1 MVRIAKP
8 VPFTSRVD
16 QILNVKLTKFFEY
29 GKHQLIC
36 GSSGAGKTST
46 LLLMVKLLMDN
57 GETIIWRDDSSMEA
71 LSLVEKYKLRI
82 FVPAGCRIYYQHPNI
97 EYVEYDPTKLTPTV
111 FDKLEK
117 GYVHVIE
124 FDLFTMDMTFFID
137 FWSRFFYEFYKWK
150 NTRPHWP
157 MAFFTD
163 ELNDLAPSVRRGYI
177 PRQLQLSSQIFFSL
191 KKFRKERIRLVACY
205 DKQTRALTA
214 EGLKTYEQLRIGDLV
229 LSLNPDTRAIEWKP
243 ITNLF
248 SYDYHGD
255 LTHFQGKSFDV
266 NVTPNHTMFIE
277 TFSRWSGWNLK
288 RESAE
293 DAAQRN
299 SFRFPAGIWSKPGLP
314 SYSNDFFYLIGL
326 YIGDGGLRTHVK
338 EWTKSGLRRSDLSK
352 FRDDANHFGKWPDN
366 PQKLTYHR
374 PRATLFIPPKDKS
387 RQKVEAALARLG
399 VTWNNDH
406 RGNIYFSTE
415 DSLRFEDVFKECGDN
430 AENKHVPRRFL
441 DECSAEQ
448 LFQTWDGLHDSD
460 GHGKHVYST
469 VSAQL
474 SCDVVEIAI
483 KQGWSATIKTKP
495 PRETKIKDHIAHSK
509 GFFRISIKFTPK
521 GKQNDKRKNLQNVS
535 RESYD
540 GLVWC
545 PEVADNHN
553 LLIERNGRFVF
564 CGNSTHGYG
573 DIHKPVREA
582 FNFYLL
588 KKMSEGEVPDIL
600 WRFTKMVQRLQLD
613 EMVIIDEEHSFNRM
627 HIKEFVKPRK
637 FTVRFSGD
645 LKPTSQ
651 KKLEESAAFNQK
663 ITLLAQLLHEG
674 FNVPWSKMAEL
685 LGYSN
690 PSGLTG
696 LMKRQD
702 LDSIKA
708 KVKIFMSQLETMEET
723 EEEKSLIVD

>member
-1 MVRIAKP
+1 MEYTLLSCLFFTVGMVRIAKP

-191 KKFRKERIRLVACY
+191 KKFRKERIRLVA
-205 DKQTRALTA
+205 
-214 EGLKTYEQLRIGDLV
+214 
-229 LSLNPDTRAIEWKP
+229 
-243 ITNLF
+243 
-248 SYDYHGD
+248 
-255 LTHFQGKSFDV
+255 
-266 NVTPNHTMFIE
+266 
-277 TFSRWSGWNLK
+277 
-288 RESAE
+288 
-293 DAAQRN
+293 
-299 SFRFPAGIWSKPGLP
+299 
-314 SYSNDFFYLIGL
+314 
-326 YIGDGGLRTHVK
+326 
-338 EWTKSGLRRSDLSK
+338 
-352 FRDDANHFGKWPDN
+352 
-366 PQKLTYHR
+366 
-374 PRATLFIPPKDKS
+374 
-387 RQKVEAALARLG
+387 
-399 VTWNNDH
+399 
-406 RGNIYFSTE
+406 
-415 DSLRFEDVFKECGDN
+415 
-430 AENKHVPRRFL
+430 
-441 DECSAEQ
+441 
-448 LFQTWDGLHDSD
+448 
-460 GHGKHVYST
+460 
-469 VSAQL
+469 
-474 SCDVVEIAI
+474 
-483 KQGWSATIKTKP
+483 
-495 PRETKIKDHIAHSK
+495 
-509 GFFRISIKFTPK
+509 
-521 GKQNDKRKNLQNVS
+521 
-535 RESYD
+535 
-540 GLVWC
+540 
-545 PEVADNHN
+545 
-553 LLIERNGRFVF
+553 
-564 CGNSTHGYG
+564 STHGYG

-600 WRFTKMVQRLQLD
+600 WRFTKMVQKLQLD

-651 KKLEESAAFNQK
+651 KKLEESAAYNQK

-674 FNVPWSKMAEL
+674 FNVPWTKMAEL